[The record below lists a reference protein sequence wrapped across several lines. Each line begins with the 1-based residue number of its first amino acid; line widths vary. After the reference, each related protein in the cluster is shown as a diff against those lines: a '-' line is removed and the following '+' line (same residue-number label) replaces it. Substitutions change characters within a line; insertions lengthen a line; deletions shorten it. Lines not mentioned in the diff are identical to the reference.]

1 MGYSIF
7 CRKVL
12 EHGYR
17 YIRQSPFGLWKCI
30 HKIIRIIGD
39 KNIWLLGIPASRNLG
54 DQAQVM
60 CTEYFFAHHFPDY
73 QVIEFDSCEI
83 LANNKKLAMYISKVI
98 KKDDI
103 VFFQS
108 GYNLTDLYPS
118 QEEMHRE
125 IAKRVSN
132 PIVFLPQTISLKEP
146 IETNQFV
153 IDSRKTYEDKNIFLM
168 CRDRFS
174 YKVAEKAFPEI
185 RKIAFPDV
193 VTSLIGMYTNVKER
207 SGYALCVRND
217 VEGTMSQGDVRT
229 VAEELQKKGPTKVFD
244 TIVESPAFFII
255 NKDRKKYVEVMIEK
269 LQSVKV
275 VVTDKY
281 HGFILSLVA
290 NTPVVVIKTRDHKL
304 SEGIKWFPE
313 EMQKYIRIAENLASI
328 PKLVDELE
336 QMPLPQFNGYF
347 EKEYFSHFKDI
358 IEANIYHE

>member
-1 MGYSIF
+1 MNFSVF

-17 YIRQSPFGLWKCI
+17 YIRQSSFGSWKCI
-30 HKIIRIIGD
+30 HKIIHTIGD

-60 CTEYFFAHHFPDY
+60 CTENFFAHQFPDY

-83 LANNKKLAMYISKVI
+83 LENNKKLAMYIAKVI

-103 VFFQS
+103 IFSQS
-108 GYNLTDLYPS
+108 GYNLTDLYPF
-118 QEEMHRE
+118 QEEMHKE
-125 IAKRVSN
+125 IAKRISN
-132 PIVFLPQTISLKEP
+132 PIVFLPQTISLKNP

-153 IDSRKTYEDKNIFLM
+153 IDSRKAYEGKNILLM
-168 CRDRFS
+168 CRDIVS
-174 YKVAEKAFPEI
+174 YKVAEKAFPDI

-193 VTSLIGMYTNVKER
+193 VTSLIGKYTNVKKR
-207 SGYALCVRND
+207 FGYALCVRND
-217 VEGTMSQGDVRT
+217 IEGTISQNDVQ
-229 VAEELQKKGPTKVFD
+229 VVLEELKKRGHTEVFD
-244 TIVESPAFFII
+244 TIVDSPAFFII
-255 NKDRKKYVEVMIEK
+255 NKDRRKYVDLMIK
-269 LQSVKV
+269 KIQSVKV

-304 SEGIKWFPE
+304 SEGVKWFPD
-313 EMQKYIRIAENLASI
+313 EMQKYIRIADDLASI

-336 QMPLPQFNGYF
+336 QMPLPQFDGYF
-347 EKEYFSHFKDI
+347 VREYFSHFKDI